1 MREGQRGRR
10 QQIMQRG
17 LNLRPAHGR
26 REFAHFLR
34 RLVLLSVLLTA
45 LNLAAAAA
53 FSIFE
58 DESYWQGLVRTLDI
72 VATIGSISH
81 PSGGTRPMYVHSFR
95 IGSSRRQSCTTRTR
109 GPYPWMM
116 TSISS
121 RV

>member
-34 RLVLLSVLLTA
+34 RLVLLSALLTG

-53 FSIFE
+53 FSIFLAVLLA
-58 DESYWQGLVRTLDI
+58 SLP
-72 VATIGSISH
+72 
-81 PSGGTRPMYVHSFR
+81 PSF
-95 IGSSRRQSCTTRTR
+95 IAD
-109 GPYPWMM
+109 
-116 TSISS
+116 
-121 RV
+121 